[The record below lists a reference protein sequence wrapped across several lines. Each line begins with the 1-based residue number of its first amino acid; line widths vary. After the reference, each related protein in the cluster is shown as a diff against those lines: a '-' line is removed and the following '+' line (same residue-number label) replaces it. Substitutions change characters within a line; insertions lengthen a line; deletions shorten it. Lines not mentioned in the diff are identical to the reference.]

1 MTSSI
6 ITTFAGTGNAGFNG
20 DGLDAL
26 KTNLSIDGI
35 AVDISAGNV
44 YLADTYNHLIRMV
57 NVTSNTVHI
66 IAGTGS
72 GSYSGDGGP
81 ATAASLYEPID
92 VSLDAAG
99 NVYIAVKLDHRIR
112 MVNITTGDITTIAG
126 NGVEPVQAYNIESN
140 KNIGDGGAATSAM
153 LFFPNGVVVDSNGTH
168 LLLLSQPPSY
178 SSLIS
183 LGDVYMCDES
193 NRVRRITMSTGII
206 ETVVGQSYYRFD
218 ETYGGDGG
226 SPTSADL
233 HTPADLAFDAAG
245 TAPILSLTIIL

>member
-1 MTSSI
+1 MLYIVERDWHRIRKVDMTSSI
-6 ITTFAGTGNAGFNG
+6 ITAFAGTGYAGLNG

-26 KTNLSIDGI
+26 ATNLYSPMGGI
-35 AVDISAGNV
+35 AVDVSAGNV
-44 YLADTYNHLIRMV
+44 YVADTYNYLVRMV

-99 NVYIAVKLDHRIR
+99 NVYIAGKLDQRIR

-168 LLLLSQPPSY
+168 LLTYTLSTTEV
-178 SSLIS
+178 LITHFT
-183 LGDVYMCDES
+183 
-193 NRVRRITMSTGII
+193 R
-206 ETVVGQSYYRFD
+206 
-218 ETYGGDGG
+218 
-226 SPTSADL
+226 
-233 HTPADLAFDAAG
+233 
-245 TAPILSLTIIL
+245 